1 MAPAEHANVIA
12 IDPGYDR
19 VGIAIFSKDKLEHS
33 ECFSPVSK
41 NFTERLLETKKRIE
55 ELTTKF
61 SPHACALETLFFSKN
76 TKTAL
81 KVAEARGAMLL
92 TAKELGL
99 ALYEYSPQE
108 VKIAVTGHGSADK
121 ESVSLMVT
129 RLLKLDGRK
138 RLDDELDAIALG
150 VAHQTSFKLK
160 ST

>member
-81 KVAEARGAMLL
+81 KVAEAS
-92 TAKELGL
+92 
-99 ALYEYSPQE
+99 Y
-108 VKIAVTGHGSADK
+108 
-121 ESVSLMVT
+121 
-129 RLLKLDGRK
+129 RK
-138 RLDDELDAIALG
+138 RARSCALR
-150 VAHQTSFKLK
+150 VFTSRSKNR
-160 ST
+160 SYRAWEC